1 MKIKEN
7 KQKNPNGL
15 LRAQCPRGKKEK
27 SIAAIHWT
35 VRTWPPHHTHIH
47 TKVNKDPKILENGA
61 NVEETPLPGMVWE
74 GTSFHTEE
82 SGNSLP
88 AAAAVVLQTLNVFDL

>member
-27 SIAAIHWT
+27 SIAAIH
-35 VRTWPPHHTHIH
+35 
-47 TKVNKDPKILENGA
+47 
-61 NVEETPLPGMVWE
+61 
-74 GTSFHTEE
+74 
-82 SGNSLP
+82 
-88 AAAAVVLQTLNVFDL
+88 